1 MATDGNDL
9 LNLGANASQNTSQQI
24 MVVDGKVKLPE
35 FFTENVDL
43 WFWQV
48 EAAFSAADVRSDA
61 KKYYAIIGQLPA
73 SVIVKLADFRTNPPA
88 TGNMYQSLKD
98 KIIKEYADSEQ
109 TKITKLLEDMPLGD
123 QKPSQLLAKMRN
135 RAANTAVTDNLLR
148 QLWVR
153 NLPETIRVILSTD
166 DTTPINTMA
175 ETADRVQEAMKNGL
189 LQSNRNINSL
199 QQTTTPLAQTPSAQP
214 NQTSSGNQ
222 INDLSSI
229 VATLTQEVKQLR
241 MSQRR
246 PRNNVANQG
255 ESSKN
260 NDKREFDFCWWHYV
274 HRENAQKCKPP
285 CKFNEMHGSK
295 SGN

>member
-1 MATDGNDL
+1 MTNGTTDL
-9 LNLGANASQNTSQQI
+9 LNLGDGSQNNNGQQI
-24 MVVDGKVKLPE
+24 MAIDGKVKLPE

-48 EAAFSAADVRSDA
+48 ESAFSAADIRSDA
-61 KKYYAIIGQLPA
+61 KKYHAIIGQLPS
-73 SVIVKLADFRTNPPA
+73 SVIVKLAEFRTNPPA
-88 TGNMYQSLKD
+88 TGNMYQSLKE

-123 QKPSQLLAKMRN
+123 QKPSQLLAKMTN
-135 RAANTAVTDNLLR
+135 RAANTAVTDKLLR

-166 DTTPINTMA
+166 EKTPVNTMA

-189 LQSNRNINSL
+189 LKSNHNINAL
-199 QQTTTPLAQTPSAQP
+199 QQTTTPLAQSPSAQT

-222 INDLSSI
+222 SNDLSSM

-246 PRNNVANQG
+246 PRNNTSKPG

-260 NDKREFDFCWWHYV
+260 DDKRQFDFCWWHYV

-285 CKFNEMHGSK
+285 CKFKEMHGKS